1 MGLLW
6 GSTPQDDMKS
16 LLIGSALLGGK
27 TVGDQ
32 IGGIGPAMV
41 PFMQAQQQ
49 KQDAAAQIN
58 KTVQFLQDKDPLLA
72 QAVSTGTTSPS
83 DAFAA
88 YLRKQQAAAEAA
100 KPKYS
105 LQNINGKLVRV
116 DMNSGQTDQLADYSQ
131 PKAPEY
137 KSVGDVLFNTD
148 TQEWVKPPADMVS
161 QQTDYGLQPVWLRDP
176 ETKQLR
182 LGVPGKDGSFK
193 LLDTPQGM
201 ELLPGVNNVDAG
213 TNFQVQNKKTGEI
226 QSTISKDVSGE
237 QAAKD
242 KGKAITEAQ
251 VQLAGARQTANM
263 VQDGVKKLIDDPAL
277 EQALGPLDS
286 RLPTIR
292 ASTARVEARI
302 NQITGQTFMQARQLL
317 KGGGQITDFEGRKAE
332 EAFARLNRAQ
342 SREDFTKALTDFNS
356 AVQEGLRK
364 LEAQAKGN
372 FDVDPAAAQPVTA
385 VNPQTGER
393 IVLQNGQ
400 WVPVK

>member
-58 KTVQFLQDKDPLLA
+58 KTVQFLQDKDPMLA

-137 KSVGDVLFNTD
+137 KSVGDMLFNTG
-148 TQEWVKPPADMVS
+148 TQEWVKPPADMAS
-161 QQTDYGLQPVWLRDP
+161 ENDKSFDGRNKIAAKLGMDP
-176 ETKQLR
+176 NDPATKQYLAT
-182 LGVPGKDGSFK
+182 GKFPREDQQALTAVDK
-193 LLDTPQGM
+193 KAILEADEMVQ
-201 ELLPGVNNVDAG
+201 VNQQAIDALKQAKTLSNSANSGILAG
-213 TNFQVQNKKTGEI
+213 TRATIGANLPDMLVPDQLSSPDS
-226 QSTISKDVSGE
+226 STATLDY
-237 QAAKD
+237 D
-242 KGKAITEAQ
+242 NAI
-251 VQLAGARQTANM
+251 VG
-263 VQDGVKKLIDDPAL
+263 
-277 EQALGPLDS
+277 QALGQLKAIFGGAPTEGERKILLDLQGS
-286 RLPTIR
+286 
-292 ASTARVEARI
+292 A
-302 NQITGQTFMQARQLL
+302 NQ
-317 KGGGQITDFEGRKAE
+317 
-332 EAFARLNRAQ
+332 
-342 SREDFTKALTDFNS
+342 
-356 AVQEGLRK
+356 
-364 LEAQAKGN
+364 
-372 FDVDPAAAQPVTA
+372 PAAVR
-385 VNPQTGER
+385 ER
-393 IVLQNGQ
+393 ILDRAIAMAEKRLEFNKSRADELRGGTYYKPDKAQQNNAGTTSSGINWSAEQ
-400 WVPVK
+400 